1 MPTQKATHGT
11 FHRGKRVILRMRDGR
26 IVIDKFVETRSRY
39 LVFEELGKVLR
50 EDIASATIYRG
61 DR

>member
-1 MPTQKATHGT
+1 MPSNKATHGT
-11 FHRGKRVILRMRDGR
+11 FYRGKRVLLRMRDGR
-26 IVIDKFVETRSRY
+26 IAIDKFVEARSRY

-50 EDIASATIYRG
+50 EDIDSATIYRG

>member
-1 MPTQKATHGT
+1 MGHKATHGT
-11 FHRGKRVILRMRDGR
+11 FYRGKRVILRMRDGR
-26 IVIDKFVETRSRY
+26 IVIDRFVETRSRY
-39 LVFEELGKVLR
+39 LIFEELGKVLR

>member
-1 MPTQKATHGT
+1 MAGHKATHGT
-11 FHRGKRVILRMRDGR
+11 FARGKRVILRMRDGR
-26 IVIDKFVETRSRY
+26 IVIDKFLETRSRY

-50 EDIASATIYRG
+50 EDIDSATIYRG

>member
-1 MPTQKATHGT
+1 MTSKATHGT
-11 FHRGKRVILRMRDGR
+11 FYRGKRVVLRMRDGR
-26 IVIDKFVETRSRY
+26 IVIDRFVETRSRY

>member
-1 MPTQKATHGT
+1 MPSHKATHGT
-11 FHRGKRVILRMRDGR
+11 FSRGKRVILRVRDGR

-50 EDIASATIYRG
+50 EDIDSATIYRD

>member
-1 MPTQKATHGT
+1 MAGPKATHGT
-11 FHRGKRVILRMRDGR
+11 FYRGKRVILRMRDGS

-50 EDIASATIYRG
+50 EDIDSATIYRG

>member
-1 MPTQKATHGT
+1 
-11 FHRGKRVILRMRDGR
+11 MRDGS

-50 EDIASATIYRG
+50 EDIDSATIYRG

>member
-1 MPTQKATHGT
+1 MPSHKATHGT
-11 FHRGKRVILRMRDGR
+11 FPRGKRVVLRMRDGR

-50 EDIASATIYRG
+50 ENIDSATIYRG

>member
-1 MPTQKATHGT
+1 MPSHKATHGT
-11 FHRGKRVILRMRDGR
+11 FCRGKRVILRMRDGR

-39 LVFEELGKVLR
+39 LVFEQLGKVLR
-50 EDIASATIYRG
+50 QDIDSATIYRG

>member
-1 MPTQKATHGT
+1 MSNKATHGT
-11 FHRGKRVILRMRDGR
+11 FYRGKRVILRMRDGR

>member
-1 MPTQKATHGT
+1 MPSHKATHGT
-11 FHRGKRVILRMRDGR
+11 FARGKRVIVRMRDGS

-50 EDIASATIYRG
+50 EDIDSATIYKG

>member
-1 MPTQKATHGT
+1 MPSHKATHGT
-11 FHRGKRVILRMRDGR
+11 FSRGKRVILRMRDGR

-50 EDIASATIYRG
+50 EDIDSATIYRG